1 MALKLYGHDPSPFVR
16 RVRILLGELALP
28 FERDAHGW
36 IDPVSAF
43 TANAPTKRLPMLD
56 RGPDAKV
63 RWVFESRVIASVL
76 YEEPARKPGSDVQT
90 TLFAP
95 ALDAADQNILSVLD
109 TGLETAIGL
118 FLLEKDG
125 IAPGQTSYLQRQAAR
140 VNECLDWADAAY
152 ADKPTLTAGTVAWVD
167 MCAVSTIGWLRFRDR
182 ADVSRWPNLVRVE
195 TATNDRP
202 SFASTR
208 PG

>member
-1 MALKLYGHDPSPFVR
+1 MTLKLYGHDPSPFVR

-36 IDPVSAF
+36 LDPVCEF
-43 TANAPTKRLPMLD
+43 TDNAPTKRLPMLD

-76 YEEPARKPGSDVQT
+76 YEEPARKPGPDVQP

-95 ALDAADQNILSVLD
+95 ALDGADQNMLSVID
-109 TGLETAIGL
+109 TGLEAAIHL
-118 FLLEKDG
+118 FLLEQDG
-125 IAPGQTSYLQRQAAR
+125 VAPSQASYLQRQVAR
-140 VNECLDWADAAY
+140 VDECLDWANAGY
-152 ADKPTLTAGTVAWVD
+152 AGKSTLTAGTVAWVD
-167 MCAVSTIGWLRFRDR
+167 MCVVSMIGWFRFRDR
-182 ADVSRWPNLVRVE
+182 ADVNRWPNLVGVE
-195 TATNDRP
+195 TASKDRP